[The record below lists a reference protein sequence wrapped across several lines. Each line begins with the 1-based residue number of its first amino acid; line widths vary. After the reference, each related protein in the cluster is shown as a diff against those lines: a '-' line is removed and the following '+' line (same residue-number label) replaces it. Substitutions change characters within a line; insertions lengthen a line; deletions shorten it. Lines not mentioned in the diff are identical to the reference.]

1 MKEEDS
7 IMTRVLSIDPGV
19 RHLTWVEMTI
29 PTEGMIRL
37 HRWEIIDLLSPDLA
51 IPRYDDYIY
60 TTCSLWTKKQL
71 ESFVSSVEESPLKD
85 TKKRLFKK
93 DYLSWIKTKYK
104 CGRREVDIHILARRL
119 IDFLSITSF
128 DEIDKLII
136 ENQPAPKNP
145 RMKSIQTILMTYFMM
160 KFPHV
165 TIHFIPASLKMSYCL
180 KMKYI
185 DKKPKGYSETKNSSI
200 SVFENHILPKLQCDE
215 TKQQWNAAKKKD
227 DLSDVILQGLAF
239 SKKYV

>member
-1 MKEEDS
+1 
-7 IMTRVLSIDPGV
+7 MTRVLSIDPGV

-51 IPRYDDYIY
+51 IPRCDDYIY

-71 ESFVSSVEESPLKD
+71 ESFFSSVSSVEENPFKD
-85 TKKRLFKK
+85 TKKRLVKN

-104 CGRREVDIHILARRL
+104 CEQKEVNIHILARRL

-128 DEIDKLII
+128 DEIDKVII
-136 ENQPAPKNP
+136 ENQPTPKNP

-160 KFPHV
+160 KYPRV
-165 TIHFIPASLKMSYCL
+165 TIHFIPASLKMSFCL

-185 DKKPKGYSETKNSSI
+185 DKKPKGYSETKKTSI
-200 SVFENHILPKLQCDE
+200 SVLENHILPKLPCDE
-215 TKQQWNAAKKKD
+215 IKQQWNAAKKKD